1 MRVRWN
7 KEKRTPPSLFPTC
20 QSFSFSVMESTKN
33 DWMNETLHRQRLLLE
48 ERQRQK
54 RISSGGIRSSPFD
67 VSSRPT
73 TASSLSSTLSSF
85 STHPLIDLSPSS
97 PLTYSSINV
106 PSTHPL
112 DVHSQF
118 DGSTRETDPS
128 INTLTMSST
137 QSEGDPE
144 NEEDFECGRVAVSPR
159 IEEKNGIV
167 EETMLPMKEPDYEK
181 IMKNLEEFVRMPAEE
196 GVTYKCI
203 INRDKNGMDK
213 GMFPTYYL
221 HLESN
226 NKKKIFLLAARK
238 RKKCKTANYLIS
250 TDPTRLLRTGEGFI
264 GKVRSN
270 AIGTS
275 FTVYDEGKNPKH
287 NGNSELIRA
296 ELAAVIYDQ
305 NFLGFRG
312 PRKMTI
318 LTPGLSEGKEVLK
331 IRPVAEKDTLL
342 ERYKSRRLDN
352 VVKMT
357 NKAPLWSEESQSF
370 VLNFH
375 GRVTQASVKNFQ
387 IVHEQDEEY
396 VVMQFGR
403 VSHDMF
409 SMDFRYPLSAVQAFG
424 IAMTSFHGKIACE

>member
-1 MRVRWN
+1 MD
-7 KEKRTPPSLFPTC
+7 
-20 QSFSFSVMESTKN
+20 STKN
-33 DWMNETLHRQRLLLE
+33 EWVNETLHRQRLLLE

-67 VSSRPT
+67 SRT
-73 TASSLSSTLSSF
+73 TTTSSLSSVSF
-85 STHPLIDLSPSS
+85 SSPPPLIDLSPT
-97 PLTYSSINV
+97 PPIYSTNTNPTLS
-106 PSTHPL
+106 
-112 DVHSQF
+112 F
-118 DGSTRETDPS
+118 D
-128 INTLTMSST
+128 T
-137 QSEGDPE
+137 QSSLVDVSRKEVDPPSFAALTISPSHSDGDPE
-144 NEEDFECGRVAVSPR
+144 IEEDYECARVAISPR
-159 IEEKNGIV
+159 MEEKNGIV
-167 EETMLPMKEPDYEK
+167 EETMVPIKEPDYES
-181 IMKNLEEFVRMPAEE
+181 IIKNLDEFVRRPADE

-213 GMFPTYYL
+213 GIFPTYYL

-226 NKKKIFLLAARK
+226 NKKKMFLLAARK

-270 AIGTS
+270 ALGTS
-275 FTVYDEGKNPKH
+275 FTLYDDGKNPKH
-287 NGNSELIRA
+287 CSHSEMVRA
-296 ELAAVIYDQ
+296 ELAAVIYDP
-305 NFLGFRG
+305 NVLGFRG

-318 LTPGLSEGKEVLK
+318 LTPAVSEEKEILK
-331 IRPVAEKDTLL
+331 IRPVSDKDSLI
-342 ERYKSRRLDN
+342 ERYKCKRFEDI
-352 VVKMT
+352 VKMT
-357 NKAPLWSEESQSF
+357 NKAPMWSEDSQSF

-387 IVHEQDEEY
+387 IVHEKDEEY
-396 VVMQFGR
+396 IVMQFGR